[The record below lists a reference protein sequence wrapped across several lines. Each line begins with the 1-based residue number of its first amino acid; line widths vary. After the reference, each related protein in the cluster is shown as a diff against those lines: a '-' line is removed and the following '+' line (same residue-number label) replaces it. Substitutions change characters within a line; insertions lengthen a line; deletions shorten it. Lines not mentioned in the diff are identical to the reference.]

1 MCLLKIVNER
11 FKSFR
16 KPKRSRMC
24 LLIAVNERFKSFRM
38 PERLEIALHI
48 FNNVIYDL
56 FVLLLCIYMHIYFIR
71 CK

>member
-1 MCLLKIVNER
+1 
-11 FKSFR
+11 
-16 KPKRSRMC
+16 MC

-38 PERLEIALHI
+38 LDRLEIALHT

-56 FVLLLCIYMHIYFIR
+56 FILLLCIYMHIHFMR